1 MKTAT
6 NIKIYRHA
14 GDVAVTLDF
23 VTHYISQEQAAWLSN
38 QLRRAIVD
46 IEHYSSERSR
56 FKPAEYLGYTPTSA
70 RVWKSV
76 EEAANACLKAHDP
89 VACLRRIVDENLTAS
104 EPGFCAELIDWVFAE
119 LPAPTGHRPAPLT
132 EQKQRLINIYLD
144 WVNNF
149 LTVEA
154 FAEHYGL
161 QVAAA
166 RTVIETGRNLH
177 NSNLKSLQ

>member
-14 GDVAVTLDF
+14 GDVALSFDYVTL
-23 VTHYISQEQAAWLSN
+23 YISQEQAAWLSN

-46 IEHYSSERSR
+46 IEHYSFEHSR
-56 FKPAEYLGYTPTSA
+56 FKPAEYQGLI
-70 RVWKSV
+70 
-76 EEAANACLKAHDP
+76 P
-89 VACLRRIVDENLTAS
+89 VRLD
-104 EPGFCAELIDWVFAE
+104 
-119 LPAPTGHRPAPLT
+119 T
-132 EQKQRLINIYLD
+132 EQQQRLVNTYLD

-161 QVAAA
+161 EVAAA
-166 RTVIETGRNLH
+166 RIVIETGRNLH

>member
-14 GDVAVTLDF
+14 GDVAVTF
-23 VTHYISQEQAAWLSN
+23 NYVTLYISQEQAAWLSN
-38 QLRRAIVD
+38 QLNGVVVD
-46 IEHYSSERSR
+46 IECHSFERSR
-56 FKPAEYLGYTPTSA
+56 FKPAEYPGYKP
-70 RVWKSV
+70 
-76 EEAANACLKAHDP
+76 
-89 VACLRRIVDENLTAS
+89 AS
-104 EPGFCAELIDWVFAE
+104 
-119 LPAPTGHRPAPLT
+119 APLT
-132 EQKQRLINIYLD
+132 EQQQRLVNTYLD

-161 QVAAA
+161 EVAAA